1 MQQQNDSR
9 CSCAKHWRHL
19 KREAKQ
25 WCQIFVK
32 CLLLHFLCSRLCWE
46 ELRCEDLQTEKGG
59 CLSPVVPTLSC
70 ACLYLN
76 LTLTDHL
83 LCSQPAHL
91 THIHNQAQQWVS
103 FLLFQ
108 SNSVVTHALGPAVG
122 ETLLG
127 LKVKSLL
134 FTQPWSSSLYS
145 RIPPHSSPTLHRWNC
160 SELPSGSHLHPV
172 WQFSLQ
178 PLIHWSKEILSQ
190 KIWHVP
196 VLLQQQHRK
205 KDQWKIKRLGRIK
218 KKNRET
224 ALIQKEKRLI
234 KRRR

>member
-32 CLLLHFLCSRLCWE
+32 CLLLHVLCSRLCWE

-108 SNSVVTHALGPAVG
+108 SNSVVTHTFRPSWDFAWPEGKVSALHSAMILFSVSQSLPIPAQLCTA
-122 ETLLG
+122 ETA
-127 LKVKSLL
+127 
-134 FTQPWSSSLYS
+134 QSSHQDL
-145 RIPPHSSPTLHRWNC
+145 T
-160 SELPSGSHLHPV
+160 
-172 WQFSLQ
+172 FSLSDSFHYS
-178 PLIHWSKEILSQ
+178 LWSIDQ
-190 KIWHVP
+190 KKYFHTKFGTFLYYYNSSIGE
-196 VLLQQQHRK
+196 

-218 KKNRET
+218 KK
-224 ALIQKEKRLI
+224 
-234 KRRR
+234 

>member
-32 CLLLHFLCSRLCWE
+32 CLLLHVLCSRLCWE

-108 SNSVVTHALGPAVG
+108 SNSVVTHALRPAVA

-134 FTQPWSSSLYS
+134 FTQPWSSSLYHNPS
-145 RIPPHSSPTLHRWNC
+145 PFQPNSAPLKLLRAPIRISPSACLT
-160 SELPSGSHLHPV
+160 V
-172 WQFSLQ
+172 FT
-178 PLIHWSKEILSQ
+178 
-190 KIWHVP
+190 
-196 VLLQQQHRK
+196 
-205 KDQWKIKRLGRIK
+205 
-218 KKNRET
+218 T
-224 ALIQKEKRLI
+224 AFDPLI
-234 KRRR
+234 KRNTFTQNLARSCIITTAA

>member
-32 CLLLHFLCSRLCWE
+32 CLLLHVLCSHLCWE

-108 SNSVVTHALGPAVG
+108 SNSVVTHALRPAVA

-160 SELPSGSHLHPV
+160 SELPSGSHLQPV

-178 PLIHWSKEILSQ
+178 PLIHWSKEILSH

-196 VLLQQQHRK
+196 VLLQQQHRG
-205 KDQWKIKRLGRIK
+205 KRPM
-218 KKNRET
+218 KNKEAREN
-224 ALIQKEKRLI
+224 
-234 KRRR
+234 